1 MQTTLLEEM
10 KRWDIRELKVVD
22 NISHGHTSIDYGT
35 HFDEPSGEDFDEW
48 NELKNDAYDDIRDNF
63 VQALLDA
70 IADYVGER
78 YSFFSGTF
86 FLDESDGSI
95 TCDGFYYPV
104 KKEIGKGLK
113 YSHSF

>member
-10 KRWDIRELKVVD
+10 KRWNIRELKVVD

-35 HFDEPSGEDFDEW
+35 HFDEPSGEDFYEW
-48 NELKNDAYDDIRDNF
+48 YEWEDGYDDIRDNF

-78 YSFFSGTF
+78 YSFFNGTF
-86 FLDESDGSI
+86 SLDESHSSI
-95 TCDGFYYPV
+95 TCDGFYYQV

>member
-10 KRWDIRELKVVD
+10 KKWDIRELKVVD

-35 HFDEPSGEDFDEW
+35 HFDEPSGEDFYEW
-48 NELKNDAYDDIRDNF
+48 YEWEDGYDDIRDNF

-78 YSFFSGTF
+78 YSFFNGTF
-86 FLDESDGSI
+86 SLDESHSSI
-95 TCDGFYYPV
+95 TCDGFYYQV